1 MFIKL
6 VLLFTLAIL
15 FTSCG
20 GDAQKAME
28 TVQNLNT
35 MAQSADNATEAINDM
50 QNLRKERVQRGDTLS
65 MPYQELQ
72 KFLPETISG
81 YTMQEPEGG
90 SVEVPGMSY
99 SNAKATYTNSAG
111 AQINVNITDYNNT
124 EMGFTAATAMFA
136 LKMKIDDKNETAET
150 FQTDNPRI
158 NGYKRVGKT
167 DGQASLSYGIAG
179 RFYIE
184 IDGSQQTGID
194 AVQAFANNI
203 KMADLAQK

>member
-1 MFIKL
+1 MFNKL
-6 VLLFTLAIL
+6 ILFFPLAIL
-15 FTSCG
+15 VTACG

-72 KFLPETISG
+72 KFLPEAING

-99 SNAKATYTNSAG
+99 SNAKATYTNPDG

-136 LKMKIDDKNETAET
+136 LKMKIDDENETAET

-158 NGYKRVGKT
+158 SGYKRVGKT
-167 DGQASLSYGIAG
+167 DGRSSLSYSIAG

-194 AVQAFANNI
+194 AVQAIANKI